1 VGGGFGI
8 QILHN
13 NIDPR
18 GYSLNFELPAVIIN
32 KKKKG
37 ILSSRSIYNNPI
49 IRAGAKINLI
59 T

>member
-1 VGGGFGI
+1 MASEFRYSTI
-8 QILHN
+8 I
-13 NIDPR
+13 IDPR

>member
-1 VGGGFGI
+1 VGVGGEFRYSTI
-8 QILHN
+8 I
-13 NIDPR
+13 IDPR

-32 KKKKG
+32 KKKKE
-37 ILSSRSIYNNPI
+37 ILGSRSIYNNPI